1 MITTLISPQYPEGS
15 NNQES
20 DTLSNTRI
28 KITHCAQWVLP
39 LLLLRFHRGLP
50 FLQLHTILKMHRP
63 TSPCPPY
70 NSLKICRSKGKEEI
84 SGFYFP
90 DHVKS
95 DHFCQHLQLLPAS
108 CMLQTERICKVFL
121 VASKL
126 KPSFSTCKGLH
137 FHMDCCLVLPSHRA
151 AFSSLF
157 AWPLTRVVPLLLLK
171 DRNEQQHRST
181 SETRTQDLSHTVV
194 AILDNIPWS
203 AVFFIWLSTLE
214 ASNTSPSPPHSL
226 YINTPVQQLG
236 RISKFGT
243 KTPESTAGSALPPWQ
258 HRRAAPSQLVPSSL
272 LGPGSSTSN
281 ILHPDVFH
289 YGAFPA
295 LEMAPYPIS
304 CALTAYIWL

>member
-1 MITTLISPQYPEGS
+1 M
-15 NNQES
+15 
-20 DTLSNTRI
+20 RI

-50 FLQLHTILKMHRP
+50 CPQLHTIPKTYRP

-70 NSLKICRSKGKEEI
+70 NSLKICRSKGKGEI

-95 DHFCQHLQLLPAS
+95 DHFCQHLPLLPVS

-126 KPSFSTCKGLH
+126 KPTFSTCKDPH
-137 FHMDCCLVLPSHRA
+137 FHMDCCLVLPWHRA
-151 AFSSLF
+151 PFSSLF
-157 AWPLTRVVPLLLLK
+157 TWPLTRVVPLMMMK
-171 DRNEQQHRST
+171 DRNEQQHQST
-181 SETRTQDLSHTVV
+181 SETRMQDLSHTVV
-194 AILDNIPWS
+194 AILDNIPCS
-203 AVFFIWLSTLE
+203 AVFLVWLSTLE
-214 ASNTSPSPPHSL
+214 ASNTLRSPPHSQC
-226 YINTPVQQLG
+226 INTSVQQLG
-236 RISKFGT
+236 RVSKFGT
-243 KTPESTAGSALPPWQ
+243 KTPESTAGSALPSWQ
-258 HRRAAPSQLVPSSL
+258 HQSAAPSQLVPSSL
-272 LGPGSSTSN
+272 LGPRSSTSN
-281 ILHPDVFH
+281 TLHPDAFL